1 MSFYQENKFCNEG
14 QVMPGKA
21 TIWLSILPVLRRP
34 TNADVLDLPAP
45 RQDCSALYIAT
56 TASQSGRMKG
66 NAAQSRP
73 LLHVQARGE
82 EFRGMAKIAFEA
94 ITKQFPG
101 TSKPAVDAVSFEVPE
116 GKTCMLVGTSGSG
129 KTTLL
134 RMVNRLIEPTSGSI
148 IIDGKNVLEE
158 NPIELRRRIGYVIQQ
173 VGLFPHMNIA
183 ENIRVTAEIAG
194 GWTKERLN
202 SRVDELLDLV
212 GLPPSEYRKRFPRQ
226 LSGGQQQRVGLA
238 RALATDPT
246 ILLMDEPFGALD
258 AITRAR
264 MQDELLRIQRDVHKT
279 ILFVSHDIEEAFK
292 LGNMIAVLNEGKL
305 MQLGTPVDLL
315 ANPVNEFVRKLVGA
329 DSILRQLEYLPVTD
343 ALDNEPE
350 AVSSAHWGDVPTC
363 SSDATLLKAMLQL
376 LETNAPA
383 LAIQDKDTQ
392 IPLGYITL
400 ASINREITKTRSNI
414 TALEETKI

>member
-1 MSFYQENKFCNEG
+1 
-14 QVMPGKA
+14 
-21 TIWLSILPVLRRP
+21 
-34 TNADVLDLPAP
+34 
-45 RQDCSALYIAT
+45 
-56 TASQSGRMKG
+56 
-66 NAAQSRP
+66 
-73 LLHVQARGE
+73 
-82 EFRGMAKIAFEA
+82 MAKIMFQE
-94 ITKQFPG
+94 ITKQFRG

-134 RMVNRLIEPTSGSI
+134 RMVNRLIEPTAGEI

-194 GWTKERLN
+194 GWSKQRLN

-212 GLPPSEYRKRFPRQ
+212 GLPPAEYRKRFPRQ

-238 RALATDPT
+238 RALATDPA

-292 LGNMIAVLNEGKL
+292 LGNMIAVLNDGKL

-315 ANPVNEFVRKLVGA
+315 ANPANEFVRRLVGA

-363 SSDATLLKAMLQL
+363 SSDVTLLQAMLKL

-392 IPLGYITL
+392 KPLGYITL
-400 ASINREITKTRSNI
+400 ASINREITKTRSNKSS
-414 TALEETKI
+414 LEETKI

>member
-1 MSFYQENKFCNEG
+1 MQGTRCPQKTSSSLEG
-14 QVMPGKA
+14 MREQF
-21 TIWLSILPVLRRP
+21 
-34 TNADVLDLPAP
+34 
-45 RQDCSALYIAT
+45 
-56 TASQSGRMKG
+56 GRTKK
-66 NAAQSRP
+66 R
-73 LLHVQARGE
+73 
-82 EFRGMAKIAFEA
+82 MAKIAFEE
-94 ITKQFPG
+94 ITKQYEG
-101 TSKPAVDAVSFEVPE
+101 TAKPAVDAVTFELQE
-116 GKTCMLVGTSGSG
+116 GTTCMLVGTSGSG

-134 RMVNRLIEPTSGSI
+134 RMVNRLIEPTAGAI
-148 IIDGKNVLEE
+148 LIDGKNVLEE
-158 NPIELRRRIGYVIQQ
+158 NPILLRRRIGYVIQQ

-183 ENIRVTAEIAG
+183 ENVRVTAEIAG
-194 GWTKERLN
+194 GWTKQHLAQ
-202 SRVDELLDLV
+202 RVDELLDLV
-212 GLPPSEYRKRFPRQ
+212 GLPPNEYRSRFPRQ

-238 RALATDPT
+238 RALATDPA

-279 ILFVSHDIEEAFK
+279 ILFVSHDVEEAFK

-315 ANPVNEFVRKLVGA
+315 ANPANEFVRRLVGA

-363 SSDATLLKAMLQL
+363 SSDATLLQAMLKL

-392 IPLGYITL
+392 EPLGYITL
-400 ASINREITKTRSNI
+400 ESITREITRAQGNKT
-414 TALEETKI
+414 TAEETRI

>member
-1 MSFYQENKFCNEG
+1 
-14 QVMPGKA
+14 
-21 TIWLSILPVLRRP
+21 
-34 TNADVLDLPAP
+34 
-45 RQDCSALYIAT
+45 
-56 TASQSGRMKG
+56 
-66 NAAQSRP
+66 
-73 LLHVQARGE
+73 
-82 EFRGMAKIAFEA
+82 MAKIVFQE
-94 ITKQFPG
+94 ITKQFRG

-134 RMVNRLIEPTSGSI
+134 RMVNRLIEPTAGEI

-194 GWTKERLN
+194 GWSKQRLN

-212 GLPPSEYRKRFPRQ
+212 GLPPTEYRNRFPRQ

-238 RALATDPT
+238 RALATDPA

-279 ILFVSHDIEEAFK
+279 ILFVSHDVEEAFK

-315 ANPVNEFVRKLVGA
+315 ANPANEFVRRLVGA

-363 SSDATLLKAMLQL
+363 SSDATLLQAMLKL

-392 IPLGYITL
+392 KPLEYITL
-400 ASINREITKTRSNI
+400 ASINREITKTRSNKSS
-414 TALEETKI
+414 LEETKI

>member
-1 MSFYQENKFCNEG
+1 MANIVFQE
-14 QVMPGKA
+14 
-21 TIWLSILPVLRRP
+21 
-34 TNADVLDLPAP
+34 
-45 RQDCSALYIAT
+45 
-56 TASQSGRMKG
+56 
-66 NAAQSRP
+66 
-73 LLHVQARGE
+73 
-82 EFRGMAKIAFEA
+82 
-94 ITKQFPG
+94 ITKQFRG

-134 RMVNRLIEPTSGSI
+134 RMVNRLIEPTAGEI

-194 GWTKERLN
+194 GWSKQRLN

-212 GLPPSEYRKRFPRQ
+212 GLPPAEYRKRFPRQ

-238 RALATDPT
+238 RALATDPA

-279 ILFVSHDIEEAFK
+279 ILFVSHDVEEAFK
-292 LGNMIAVLNEGKL
+292 LGNMIAVLNDGKL

-315 ANPVNEFVRKLVGA
+315 
-329 DSILRQLEYLPVTD
+329 ILRQLEYLPVTD

-363 SSDATLLKAMLQL
+363 SSDATLLQAMLKL

-383 LAIQDKDTQ
+383 LAIQDNDTQ
-392 IPLGYITL
+392 KPLGYITL
-400 ASINREITKTRSNI
+400 ASINREITKTRSNKSS
-414 TALEETKI
+414 LEETKI